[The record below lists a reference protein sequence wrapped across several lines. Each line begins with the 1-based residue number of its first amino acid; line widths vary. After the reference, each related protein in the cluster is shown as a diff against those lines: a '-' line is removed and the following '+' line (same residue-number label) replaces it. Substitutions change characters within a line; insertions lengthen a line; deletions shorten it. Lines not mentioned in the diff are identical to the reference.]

1 MFSASPKNAGGC
13 QAECDRAVY
22 NMDVQFRLLGAEAL
36 KTAQE
41 LLGFKGGIVAL
52 SGKVTDHGIPG
63 GSGQNPP
70 TFYHGWKSVES
81 YIGLPHKKPNE
92 SLHHY
97 TSANKIVAGLP
108 APGRFFD
115 TFFSFFSSSTTKL
128 FKRHAFVLNR
138 VYLFQ
143 IHNIIFYTSITH
155 KNQHLLYTTT
165 YLSYSQNLVKAPL
178 PFHDPPFI

>member
-63 GSGQNPP
+63 GSGRKPP
-70 TFYHGWKSVES
+70 TGSQLSPILACPIKSLMNPFTT
-81 YIGLPHKKPNE
+81 IHLP
-92 SLHHY
+92 
-97 TSANKIVAGLP
+97 
-108 APGRFFD
+108 
-115 TFFSFFSSSTTKL
+115 TK
-128 FKRHAFVLNR
+128 
-138 VYLFQ
+138 
-143 IHNIIFYTSITH
+143 
-155 KNQHLLYTTT
+155 
-165 YLSYSQNLVKAPL
+165 
-178 PFHDPPFI
+178 

>member
-97 TSANKIVAGLP
+97 TSANKIV
-108 APGRFFD
+108 GRTSSPPRADFL
-115 TFFSFFSSSTTKL
+115 THFSVSSVHQRQNCLKDM
-128 FKRHAFVLNR
+128 H
-138 VYLFQ
+138 
-143 IHNIIFYTSITH
+143 FY
-155 KNQHLLYTTT
+155 
-165 YLSYSQNLVKAPL
+165 
-178 PFHDPPFI
+178 